1 MIENDAV
8 TQDDAAAQA
17 AAQAA
22 TSNEQLPSSTPTP
35 FPHTNH
41 PFAAAAFLPGSVPL
55 ALCLRRMTHS
65 RSRSA
70 G

>member
-22 TSNEQLPSSTPTP
+22 TSNGQLPSSTPTP